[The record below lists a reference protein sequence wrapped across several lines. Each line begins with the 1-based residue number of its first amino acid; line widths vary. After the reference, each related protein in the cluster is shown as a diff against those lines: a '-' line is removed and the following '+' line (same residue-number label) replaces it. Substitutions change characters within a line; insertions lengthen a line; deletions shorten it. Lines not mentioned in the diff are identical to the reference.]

1 MTSNWSMC
9 YGNMF
14 SDLNSESEL
23 IERMTCVTR
32 ELGFEHFYYVMRI
45 PLPISNPRNYIFSN
59 CPDTW
64 IRSYVERDGFR
75 TDPAVQRGLRET
87 VPFLWSAVSGEPAD
101 FWVDPSQQRFRH
113 AWSMPSRG
121 QFGTIGL
128 LSLLRKSAPILQG
141 ELLSKEPYVLWLTT
155 LAHRAM
161 TRLVVATAMPEVCQ
175 TLTAREKEV
184 LKWTAAGKTYADIGL
199 ILSIYDRT
207 VKFHLMNVMRKLR
220 AANKAEAVMKAT
232 MLGFL
237 Q

>member
-1 MTSNWSMC
+1 MMSNWSTC

-14 SDLNSESEL
+14 SDLNSEAEL
-23 IERMTCVTR
+23 VERMACVTR
-32 ELGFEHFYYVMRI
+32 ELGFEDFYYVMRI
-45 PLPISNPRNYIFSN
+45 PLPISNPRNYLFSN
-59 CPDTW
+59 YPDTW
-64 IRSYVERDGFR
+64 IRGYVERDGFR
-75 TDPAVQRGLRET
+75 ADPAVQRGLREST
-87 VPFLWSAVSGEPAD
+87 PFLWSAVSGDAAN
-101 FWVDPSQQRFRH
+101 FWVDPSQQRFHH

-121 QFGTIGL
+121 PFGTTGL
-128 LSLLRKSAPILQG
+128 LSLLRKSAPILKN

-155 LAHRAM
+155 LAHREMA
-161 TRLVVATAMPEVCQ
+161 RLVVSTAMPEACQ

-207 VKFHLMNVMRKLR
+207 AKFHLINVMRKLR